1 MLTSNIKFK
10 NFKIVKKK
18 YKRNFFKEK
27 WFKQIKLLESLKYNY
42 RYSYSKKNIEKYKK
56 KNKFYPSWNGRINL
70 RSRSYISIFKI

>member
-27 WFKQIKLLESLKYNY
+27 WFKEIKLLESLKYNY
-42 RYSYSKKNIEKYKK
+42 KYSYSKKNIEKYKK
-56 KNKFYPSWNGRINL
+56 KNKFYPGWNGRINL

>member
-27 WFKQIKLLESLKYNY
+27 WFKEIKLIESLKPSY
-42 RYSYSKKNIEKYKK
+42 RYSYSKKKLKK
-56 KNKFYPSWNGRINL
+56 
-70 RSRSYISIFKI
+70 FKKTLILL